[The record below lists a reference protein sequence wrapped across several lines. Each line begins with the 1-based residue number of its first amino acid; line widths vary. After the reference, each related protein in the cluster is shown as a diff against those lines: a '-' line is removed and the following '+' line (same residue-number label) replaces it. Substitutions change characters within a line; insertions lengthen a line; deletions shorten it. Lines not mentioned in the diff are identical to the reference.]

1 MNVVPV
7 ADQSE
12 DQQQSRDHQQAG
24 SLRRVNLSSA
34 RLGIILVLQIGVGHS
49 DIVARWEPALGPGC
63 PVIGSCP

>member
-12 DQQQSRDHQQAG
+12 DQQQSCDHQQAG

-34 RLGIILVLQIGVGHS
+34 RLGIILVLQIVGHS
-49 DIVARWEPALGPGC
+49 DIVARWEPGLGPGC
-63 PVIGSCP
+63 PVIDSCP